1 MRSSRSGPG
10 RKWREWPLSRA
21 RQLQPGRHSDGG
33 VSEGRLCMSAGSGD
47 AGTRYILPLTFAVNL
62 KLLSRIKSDRGRNIS
77 RVLSIDNVEACV

>member
-1 MRSSRSGPG
+1 
-10 RKWREWPLSRA
+10 
-21 RQLQPGRHSDGG
+21 
-33 VSEGRLCMSAGSGD
+33 MSAGSGD